1 MEKRNDDLD
10 DLDDLDLDDM
20 MKVASQTIDR
30 MVYFRLNSVLIIKFC
45 FVGASKLEL
54 LIDGPK

>member
-1 MEKRNDDLD
+1 MEKRNDDPD

-30 MVYFRLNSVLIIKFC
+30 MVYLSAKQTYI
-45 FVGASKLEL
+45 S
-54 LIDGPK
+54 